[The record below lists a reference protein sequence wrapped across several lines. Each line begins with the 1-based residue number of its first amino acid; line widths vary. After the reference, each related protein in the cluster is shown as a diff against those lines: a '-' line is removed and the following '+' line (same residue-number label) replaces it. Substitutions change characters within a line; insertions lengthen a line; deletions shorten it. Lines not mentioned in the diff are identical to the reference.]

1 MFEMSETN
9 LPICVIEDN
18 TPIRRL
24 FCTILKKAGFETID
38 FSDGYSAVD
47 ALKEQAVSGIIMDI
61 LLPDLNGTELISMV
75 RDLPNG
81 EKVPI
86 IAVTGFAQ
94 PNDRERFMDL
104 GFDSYIA
111 KPVNTAT
118 FVSEVRTVFENKKA

>member
-1 MFEMSETN
+1 MSNTS
-9 LPICVIEDN
+9 LPVCVIEDN

-24 FCTILKKAGFETID
+24 FCTILKKAGFETVD
-38 FSDGYSAVD
+38 FSDGFSAVD
-47 ALKEQAVSGIIMDI
+47 WLKDNATSGIIMDI

-94 PNDRERFMDL
+94 ANDRERFMEL

-118 FVSEVRTVFENKKA
+118 FVTEVQTIFANKK

>member
-1 MFEMSETN
+1 MSSA

-18 TPIRRL
+18 TPIRKL
-24 FCTILKKAGFETID
+24 FCTILSKSGFSTVD
-38 FSDGYSAVD
+38 FSDGFSAVEY
-47 ALKEQAVSGIIMDI
+47 LKENACMGMIMDI

-75 RDLPNG
+75 RDMPNG
-81 EKVPI
+81 KNVPI

-94 PNDRERFMDL
+94 ANDKERFMEL

-118 FVSEVRTVFENKKA
+118 FVNEVKKVFDAKNA

>member
-1 MFEMSETN
+1 MSSA

-18 TPIRRL
+18 TPIRKL
-24 FCTILKKAGFETID
+24 FCTILSKSGFATVD
-38 FSDGYSAVD
+38 FSDGFSAVEW
-47 ALKEQAVSGIIMDI
+47 LKENACTGMIMDI

-75 RDLPNG
+75 RDMPNG
-81 EKVPI
+81 KNVPI

-94 PNDRERFMDL
+94 ANDKERFMEL

-118 FVSEVRTVFENKKA
+118 FVNEVKKVFESKNA

>member
-1 MFEMSETN
+1 MSSEMK
-9 LPICVIEDN
+9 PICVIEDN

-24 FCTILKKAGFETID
+24 FCTILKKAGYETVD
-38 FSDGYSAVD
+38 FADGFSAVEW
-47 ALKEQAVSGIIMDI
+47 LKENQISGIIMDI

-75 RDLPNG
+75 RDLPN
-81 EKVPI
+81 VLDAPI

-94 PNDRERFMDL
+94 ANDRERFMQL

-118 FVSEVRTVFENKKA
+118 FVSEVKAVFDAKAAG

>member
-1 MFEMSETN
+1 MK
-9 LPICVIEDN
+9 PICVIEDN

-24 FCTILKKAGFETID
+24 FCTILKKAGFETVD
-38 FSDGYSAVD
+38 FADGFSAVEW
-47 ALKEQAVSGIIMDI
+47 LKENQISGIIMDI

-75 RDLPNG
+75 RDLPN
-81 EKVPI
+81 VVNAPI

-94 PNDRERFMDL
+94 ANDRERFMQL

-118 FVSEVRTVFENKKA
+118 FVSEVKAVFDAKAAS

>member
-1 MFEMSETN
+1 MSNPT

-24 FCTILKKAGFETID
+24 FCTILKKAGFETVD
-38 FSDGYSAVD
+38 FPDGFSAVEW
-47 ALKEQAVSGIIMDI
+47 LKENQTSGMIMDI

-75 RDLPNG
+75 RDMPNG

-94 PNDRERFMDL
+94 ANDRERFMEL

-118 FVSEVRTVFENKKA
+118 FVAEVQTIFANKK